1 MTRSSHTYVTALT
14 QTGRER
20 LLPLPVVILPG
31 GRQRVRVIDAAYI
44 DLITEALKQEKNF
57 VIAFD
62 VDGLPPP
69 YQWGTY
75 ARVVN
80 FDLTEEQFLLLNVE
94 AVALVSLTDGGKNSH
109 GEWTAVAHYI
119 SYWTMLNSK
128 VDTGK
133 YSAVLRKLFKSY
145 PQISNLYSDTYFDSI
160 EWVCSRLIELL
171 PVPDSA
177 RKTLLKYDDFQSVV
191 SFLDTIIDDNHD
203 FSDPNTD

>member
-1 MTRSSHTYVTALT
+1 M
-14 QTGRER
+14 
-20 LLPLPVVILPG
+20 LPLPVVILPG
-31 GRQRVRVIDAAYI
+31 GRQRIRVIETSYI
-44 DLITEALKQEKNF
+44 DLITQALKQEKNF

-94 AVALVSLTDGGKNSH
+94 AVALVSLTDGGKNSL
-109 GEWTAVAHYI
+109 GEWTAVAHCI
-119 SYWTMLNSK
+119 SYWTMLNRK

-133 YSAVLRKLFKSY
+133 YATVLRKLFKVH
-145 PQISNLYSDTYFDSI
+145 PQISDLYSDTYFDNI
-160 EWVCSRLIELL
+160 EWVCARLIELL

-177 RKTLLKYDDFQSVV
+177 RETLLKFDDFQLVV
-191 SFLDTIIDDNHD
+191 SFLDAIIDDNHD
-203 FSDPNTD
+203 LCDPNTD